1 MKRTYSQAVPGSSQG
16 PRAVKKKKWSRSLK
30 SKRIDSSATSY
41 GLGKFSG
48 EGPFPEKLVTSL
60 LYRSVPIKLDG
71 SAGTGTAL
79 CRVRLNDPYD
89 FDYDNVLGNKQPLF
103 YDQLFTATGPYTAYE
118 VRAWTT
124 RISIIN
130 LANTAVTVYWNGKG
144 STVGFTEEDT
154 LTEVTNRT
162 FVNQYHL
169 APKGGTGDR
178 CFIKS
183 SGSMKAFNRDEQTFL
198 VGYNTSPSTTAIGT
212 LFFNT
217 PTTTDAPSVMVQ
229 VDHYFHMDCS
239 RIDAAASA

>member
-1 MKRTYSQAVPGSSQG
+1 MKRTFSQAVPAGSQG
-16 PRAVKKKKWSRSLK
+16 VVKKRKWTRSLKKKK
-30 SKRIDSSATSY
+30 RIDPVSTAY

-48 EGPFPEKLVTSL
+48 EGPFPLKLSTSL
-60 LYRSVPIKLDG
+60 VYRSVPTVITG

-79 CRVRLNDPYD
+79 CRVRLNDPND
-89 FDYDNVLGNKQPLF
+89 FDYDNLLGNKQPLF

-144 STVGFTEEDT
+144 STVSFTEEDT
-154 LTEVTNRT
+154 LSEMTNRQ
-162 FVNQYHL
+162 FVSQYHL

-178 CFIKS
+178 CYIRS
-183 SGSMKAFNRDEQTFL
+183 NGNMSAFNRDDAVFT
-198 VGYNTSPSTTAIGT
+198 VGYGTSPAIQAIGS

-229 VDHYFHMDCS
+229 VDHYFHMVCS
-239 RIDAAASA
+239 RVDAAASA